1 VPKCLTLLWGIHEK
15 QGKRKRCIMVKKI
28 LIINGSLSVRGNTDT
43 LIANLLNG
51 TKNTNIIAIQYF
63 LRDKNIAD
71 CRGCYHC
78 YKKSSCAIK
87 DDMQE
92 IHGEIQN
99 SDLLI
104 LASPL
109 YWWGVTG
116 LMKTFIDRLYLYY
129 PRTNTGMI
137 AGKKAIIITPM
148 HVNEIEHGE
157 KAYKSEIEPITMTY
171 NYILGRLGVDIVDMI
186 FYPGLSNKGD
196 AGENKEYLNNAYKI
210 GKGLCELK

>member
-1 VPKCLTLLWGIHEK
+1 MINKV
-15 QGKRKRCIMVKKI
+15 V
-28 LIINGSLSVRGNTDT
+28 IINGSLRVHGNTDT
-43 LIANLLNG
+43 LLANLLNG
-51 TKNTNIIAIQYF
+51 IKKTNITTIQYL
-63 LRDKNIAD
+63 LRDKNIEG
-71 CRGCYHC
+71 CNGCYYC
-78 YKKSSCAIK
+78 YNNSSCSIK

-92 IHGEIQN
+92 IHRELHN

-129 PRTNTGMI
+129 PKRNAALI

-148 HVNEIEHGE
+148 HVNEAEHGE

-171 NYILGRLGVDIVDMI
+171 KYILKRLGIDILDII
-186 FYPGLSNKGD
+186 FFPGLNNKGD
-196 AGENKEYLNNAYKI
+196 AEKNTKYLNSIYQI
-210 GKGLCELK
+210 GEQLPGLK